1 MRARRCRKIFLV
13 PKAVTM
19 EKICRDVLHLWS
31 SIHQRQLYLSTW
43 CQTLHILQ
51 NKQPRKQ
58 KLDASYRT
66 TAAEGVRSRVL
77 KYIAHPEPIYVKLLP
92 IFVAV
97 RGLAPPEP
105 CLTSTRL
112 LCTRPYYKSDI
123 RVSCII
129 VNCLT
134 FSCLLHNLL

>member
-1 MRARRCRKIFLV
+1 MGFG
-13 PKAVTM
+13 AVYTNGSF
-19 EKICRDVLHLWS
+19 IY
-31 SIHQRQLYLSTW
+31 QLGVK
-43 CQTLHILQ
+43 TLHILQ

-112 LCTRPYYKSDI
+112 LCMRPYYISPI
-123 RVSCII
+123 
-129 VNCLT
+129 LG
-134 FSCLLHNLL
+134 LA